1 MVFSSLREGC
11 LMLFVFTLSKHVL
24 LEIILVILKSFYI
37 LIMDAK
43 LTEHAKNVIKAG
55 SDEAMRL
62 RSDFFGVEHLF
73 LGIVREKECKA
84 MQILSDFNIDP
95 QSIKKEIEQTYKKQN
110 ILNTINQDRDVP
122 LLKQTER
129 VIKLSFLEAT
139 DIGVEEIGTEHFL
152 AAILK
157 EGNNLVANILFGH
170 GLTYE
175 IIHSWIKN
183 QAEAYKDENAE
194 EGEDD
199 DEDETSYK
207 HKSNDNPLFLD
218 DTQDDFS
225 FEGKVPM
232 KKYKKVGSLKNDK
245 KPTPFLDN
253 FGKNLSE
260 QVQLGLIDPIVGR
273 EIEMERIAQILSRRK
288 KNNPILIGEPGVGK
302 SAIAEGLA
310 LRIEAKE
317 VPYTLYKKKIYT
329 LDLASVVAGTKYRG
343 QFEER
348 LKGLITELEKNPEII
363 LFIDEIHTIVG
374 AGNASGSLDA
384 SNIFKPALARGEIQ
398 CIGATTL
405 SEYRKNIEADGA
417 LERRFQKVMIEPTTS
432 AETLT
437 ILKNIKFKYEDHHKV
452 RYDLKAL
459 EACVNLSERYIN
471 DRQLPDKAID
481 ALDEAGARAHV
492 KDLRVPDELVA
503 TEKKIN
509 ALEAEKK
516 EVVIKREFEKAK
528 QLKNEIDDLNDDIA
542 VKYKVWEKEIENNY
556 IKVTENDIANV
567 ISMMSGVK
575 IQKVSSDES
584 KKLLKMEDALK
595 ASVVGQKEAVSKISK
610 SIRRARVG
618 INDPNRPIGSFIF
631 VGPTGVGK
639 THLAKELAKYLF
651 DSESNLIRLDMSE
664 YMEKHSV
671 SRIIGSPPGYI
682 GHEEA
687 GQLTEKVRMHPYS
700 IVLFDEIEKAHP
712 DVFNILLQI
721 MDDGHLTDSI
731 GRRVDFKN
739 TIIIMTSNVGSRK
752 LRDFGIGVGFSTT
765 ARTSKVEEIE
775 KSIIDNDIK
784 KTFSPEFL
792 NRVDDIVFF
801 RSLEKEDIIEI
812 IDIELKKLVKR
823 LKDLEYKIEF
833 TSELKDLLIEKGID
847 MQFGARPLKRAIQQY
862 VEDAVS
868 EAILENNDKKKRN
881 IKVSQDGDKTKIEIY

>member
-1 MVFSSLREGC
+1 
-11 LMLFVFTLSKHVL
+11 
-24 LEIILVILKSFYI
+24 
-37 LIMDAK
+37 MDAK

-73 LGIVREKECKA
+73 LGMVREKECKA
-84 MQILSDFNIDP
+84 MQILSEFNIDA
-95 QSIKKEIEQTYKKQN
+95 QSIKKEIEQTIQKQGVFSA
-110 ILNTINQDRDVP
+110 INQERDVP

-139 DIGVEEIGTEHFL
+139 DIGAEEIGTEHFL
-152 AAILK
+152 SAILK
-157 EGNNLVANILFGH
+157 EGNNLVANILFSR

-175 IIHSWIKN
+175 IIHTWVQN
-183 QAEAYKDENAE
+183 QFDSTKQE
-194 EGEDD
+194 D
-199 DEDETSYK
+199 DEDFEEEE
-207 HKSNDNPLFLD
+207 D
-218 DTQDDFS
+218 DEIDFGFKASEDMEFGDDSQEEFS
-225 FEGKVPM
+225 FEDKS
-232 KKYKKVGSLKNDK
+232 SLKKHKKISSLKEEK

-253 FGKNLSE
+253 FGKNLSKQAE
-260 QVQLGLIDPIVGR
+260 LGLIDPIVGR
-273 EIEMERIAQILSRRK
+273 ETEMERIAQILSRRK

-310 LRIEAKE
+310 LRIAAKD
-317 VPYTLYKKKIYT
+317 VPYTLYRKKIYT

-384 SNIFKPALARGEIQ
+384 SNIFKPALARGELQ

-417 LERRFQKVMIEPTTS
+417 LERRFQKVMIEPTTAS
-432 AETLT
+432 QTLT
-437 ILKNIKFKYEDHHKV
+437 ILKNIKFKYEQHHKV
-452 RYDLKAL
+452 KYEDKAL
-459 EACVNLSERYIN
+459 EACVKLSERYIN

-492 KDLRVPDELVA
+492 KDLRVPKELV
-503 TEKKIN
+503 EIEN
-509 ALEAEKK
+509 RVSELEAQKK
-516 EVVIKREFEKAK
+516 EVVVRREFEKAK
-528 QLKNEIDDLNDDIA
+528 QLKNEIDELNEDLV
-542 VKYKVWEKEIENNY
+542 VKYKFWEKEIENNY
-556 IKVTENDIANV
+556 IKVSENDIANV

-575 IQKVSSDES
+575 IQKISSDES
-584 KKLLKMEDALK
+584 TKLLKMEKILK
-595 ASVVGQKEAVSKISK
+595 ASVVGQNEAVSKISK
-610 SIRRARVG
+610 AIRRARVG

-651 DSESNLIRLDMSE
+651 DSENNLIRLDMSE

-682 GHEEA
+682 GHDEA

-721 MDDGHLTDSI
+721 LDDGNLTDSI

-739 TIIIMTSNVGSRK
+739 TIIIMTSNIGSRK
-752 LRDFGIGVGFSTT
+752 LKDFGIGVGFSTL
-765 ARTSKVEEIE
+765 ARTSKIEEIE
-775 KSIIDNDIK
+775 KSIIDNDIN
-784 KTFSPEFL
+784 KTFSPEFI
-792 NRVDDIVFF
+792 NRIDDIVFF
-801 RSLEKEDIIEI
+801 RSLEKDDIIEI
-812 IDIELKKLVKR
+812 IDIELNRLTKR
-823 LKDLEYKIEF
+823 LKSLEFTIEF
-833 TSELKDLLIEKGID
+833 TADLKELLVEKGID
-847 MQFGARPLKRAIQQY
+847 KQFGARPLKRAIQKY
-862 VEDAVS
+862 VEDPIS
-868 EAILENNDKKKRN
+868 EAILENRDKKKKKIR
-881 IKVSQDGDKTKIEIY
+881 VSQEDNETKIEIY

>member
-1 MVFSSLREGC
+1 
-11 LMLFVFTLSKHVL
+11 
-24 LEIILVILKSFYI
+24 
-37 LIMDAK
+37 MDAK

-73 LGIVREKECKA
+73 LGMIREKECKA

-95 QSIKKEIEQTYKKQN
+95 QVIKKEIEQAFSKQN
-110 ILNTINQDRDVP
+110 TLNTISVDRDVP

-139 DIGVEEIGTEHFL
+139 AIGVEQIGTEHFL

-157 EGNNLVANILFGH
+157 EGNNLVANILFSS
-170 GLTYE
+170 GLTYD
-175 IIHSWIKN
+175 IIHSWVKT
-183 QAEAYKDENAE
+183 QSGSLKE
-194 EGEDD
+194 EEDLDD
-199 DEDETSYK
+199 DDKDSIYEK
-207 HKSNDNPLFLD
+207 FVF
-218 DTQDDFS
+218 DT
-225 FEGKVPM
+225 KPPV
-232 KKYKKVGSLKNDK
+232 KKYKKVGSATSDK

-253 FGKNLSE
+253 FGKNLSQ
-260 QVQLGLIDPIVGR
+260 QVELGLVDPIVGR
-273 EIEMERIAQILSRRK
+273 EVEMERIAQILSRRK

-310 LRIEAKE
+310 LRIASKD

-348 LKGLITELEKNPEII
+348 LKGLIAELEKNPEII

-417 LERRFQKVMIEPTTS
+417 LERRFQKVMIEPTT
-432 AETLT
+432 ADETLV
-437 ILKNIKFKYEDHHKV
+437 ILKNIKFKYEEHHKV
-452 RYDLKAL
+452 RYDAKSL
-459 EACVNLSERYIN
+459 EACVKLSERYIN

-492 KDLRVPDELVA
+492 KEVRVPMELVEE
-503 TEKKIN
+503 EKKVN
-509 ALEAEKK
+509 DLEEQKK

-528 QLKNEIDDLNDDIA
+528 ELKEEIEDLTDDL
-542 VKYKVWEKEIENNY
+542 VEKYKIWEKGIEDNY
-556 IKVTENDIANV
+556 IKVTEDDIANV
-567 ISMMSGVK
+567 VSMMSGVK
-575 IQKVSSDES
+575 VQKVGTDES
-584 KKLLKMEDALK
+584 KRLLKMESALK
-595 ASVVGQKEAVSKISK
+595 KKVVGQEDAVAKVSKA
-610 SIRRARVG
+610 IRRARVG
-618 INDPNRPIGSFIF
+618 INDPNRPIGSLIF

-639 THLAKELAKYLF
+639 THLAKELTKYLF
-651 DSESNLIRLDMSE
+651 DSENNLIRLDMSE

-682 GHEEA
+682 GHDEA

-739 TIIIMTSNVGSRK
+739 TVIIMTSNVGSRK

-765 ARTSKVEEIE
+765 ARTSKIEEIE
-775 KSIIDNDIK
+775 KSIIDNDIN

-792 NRVDDIVFF
+792 NRIDDIVFF

-812 IDIELKKLVKR
+812 IDIELNKLVKR
-823 LKDLEYKIEF
+823 LKEIGYKIEF
-833 TSELKDLLIEKGID
+833 SSELKDLIVEKGID
-847 MQFGARPLKRAIQQY
+847 KQFGARPLKRAIQKY
-862 VEDAVS
+862 VEDTVS
-868 EAILENNDKKKRN
+868 EAILENKYKKKKN
-881 IKVSQDGDKTKIEIY
+881 IKLTRDLDKTKIEFY

>member
-1 MVFSSLREGC
+1 
-11 LMLFVFTLSKHVL
+11 
-24 LEIILVILKSFYI
+24 
-37 LIMDAK
+37 MDAK
-43 LTEHAKNVIKAG
+43 LTEHAKNAIKAG

-73 LGIVREKECKA
+73 LGIIREKECKA
-84 MQILSDFNIDP
+84 IQILTDFNIDA
-95 QSIKKEIEQTYKKQN
+95 QVIKTEIEKTVQKQDVFMA
-110 ILNTINQDRDVP
+110 LNEERDVP

-139 DIGVEEIGTEHFL
+139 DLGVDEIGTEHFL
-152 AAILK
+152 ASILK
-157 EGNNLVANILFGH
+157 EGNNLVANILFGY

-175 IIHSWIKN
+175 IIHAWIKN
-183 QAEAYKDENAE
+183 SSDLSTDE
-194 EGEDD
+194 EGLEKEDTPKPFADSSYMADDEDD
-199 DEDETSYK
+199 DE
-207 HKSNDNPLFLD
+207 NLF
-218 DTQDDFS
+218 
-225 FEGKVPM
+225 GAKGPM
-232 KKYKKVGSLKNDK
+232 KKTSKKVTSLKENK

-260 QVQLGLIDPIVGR
+260 QAELGLIDPIVGR
-273 EIEMERIAQILSRRK
+273 EKEMERIAQILSRRK

-302 SAIAEGLA
+302 SAIAEGLS
-310 LRIEAKE
+310 LRIAAKD
-317 VPYTLYKKKIYT
+317 VPYTLFKKKIYT

-348 LKGLITELEKNPEII
+348 LKGLINELEKNPEII

-405 SEYRKNIEADGA
+405 SEYRKNIESDGA
-417 LERRFQKVMIEPTTS
+417 LERRFQKVMIEPTT
-432 AETLT
+432 AEETLT
-437 ILKNIKFKYEDHHKV
+437 ILKNIKFKYEQHHKV
-452 RYDLKAL
+452 RYDDKAI
-459 EACVNLSERYIN
+459 EACVKLSERYIN

-492 KDLRVPDELVA
+492 RDVRVPEELVEL
-503 TEKKIN
+503 EKKITE
-509 ALEAEKK
+509 LEAEKR
-516 EVVIKREFEKAK
+516 EVVVKREFEKAK
-528 QLKNEIDDLNDDIA
+528 ILKSNIEELNEDIEA
-542 VKYKVWEKEIENNY
+542 KYKLWEKEIEDNY
-556 IKVTENDIANV
+556 VVVSEDDIANV

-575 IQKVSSDES
+575 IQKVSSDETQ
-584 KKLLKMEDALK
+584 KLLKMEENLRGV
-595 ASVVGQKEAVSKISK
+595 VVGQDEAVMKISK
-610 SIRRARVG
+610 AIRRARVG

-631 VGPTGVGK
+631 VGQTGVGK

-651 DSESNLIRLDMSE
+651 DSDANLIRLDMSE

-671 SRIIGSPPGYI
+671 SRIIGSPPGYV

-700 IVLFDEIEKAHP
+700 IVLLDEIEKAHS

-721 MDDGHLTDSI
+721 LDDGHLTDSI
-731 GRRVDFKN
+731 GRKVDFKN

-752 LRDFGIGVGFSTT
+752 LRDFGLGVGFSTT
-765 ARTSKVEEIE
+765 SRESKVVEIE
-775 KSIIDNDIK
+775 KSIIDNDIN

-801 RSLEKEDIIEI
+801 RTLEKDDIIKI
-812 IDIELKKLVKR
+812 IDIELNTLKKR
-823 LKDLEYKIEF
+823 LKGLDYSIEF
-833 TSELKDLLIEKGID
+833 TDELKDFIIEKGVD
-847 MQFGARPLKRAIQQY
+847 KQFGARPLKRAIQKN
-862 VEDAVS
+862 VEDPLS
-868 EAILENNDKKKRN
+868 EAILENNDKKKKKIR
-881 IKVSQDGDKTKIEIY
+881 VSAIDGETKIEIFK